1 MLPPPLRT
9 PPTPDRRKSSQKSKL
24 DFANPCDCGYPSRIW
39 TSTTKDNPGKEFR
52 VCPNSTDNPEIKC
65 KFWEWVNEEDTVNKK
80 KRDEVRAQSCE
91 VRAQSCEVR
100 IAIMDHDFNIYKKKT
115 DEEFDKIIRKI
126 SSLKTY
132 VIVLFMLFVVSL
144 LRA

>member
-1 MLPPPLRT
+1 M
-9 PPTPDRRKSSQKSKL
+9 
-24 DFANPCDCGYPSRIW
+24 G
-39 TSTTKDNPGKEFR
+39 
-52 VCPNSTDNPEIKC
+52 
-65 KFWEWVNEEDTVNKK
+65 
-80 KRDEVRAQSCE
+80 AQSCE
-91 VRAQSCEVR
+91 VRSQSCEVR

>member
-1 MLPPPLRT
+1 M
-9 PPTPDRRKSSQKSKL
+9 
-24 DFANPCDCGYPSRIW
+24 G
-39 TSTTKDNPGKEFR
+39 
-52 VCPNSTDNPEIKC
+52 
-65 KFWEWVNEEDTVNKK
+65 
-80 KRDEVRAQSCE
+80 
-91 VRAQSCEVR
+91 
-100 IAIMDHDFNIYKKKT
+100 HDFNIYKKKT